1 MTNKEFEEY
10 SQEDGARSLG
20 EASQNENHQYT
31 ATDKLKKKKKH
42 VRNKKEGSTKKDEA
56 HFLNTNTTQRIT

>member
-1 MTNKEFEEY
+1 MVTNKEFEEY

-31 ATDKLKKKKKH
+31 ATDKLKKKKKT
-42 VRNKKEGSTKKDEA
+42 RKE
-56 HFLNTNTTQRIT
+56 